1 MRDRQLTATLF
12 AWNDLLWSLL
22 ACFLIVAALLINQTA
37 KKKAEAEEQGE
48 RSAGDISVYVFWPD
62 GIDVD
67 IDTHL
72 LDPTG
77 EHTFFASRG
86 GRVWNLLRDDL
97 GLSHDVSSRNFEN
110 AYARAAIPGD
120 YIVNVHVYRKGSFI
134 GPIAVEAEIRF
145 GSTAGT
151 RVAFNRRLELTHL
164 GDEDTL
170 FRFTIGADGHLVPGS
185 LNHLFVPV
193 AKGGK

>member
-37 KKKAEAEEQGE
+37 KKKAEAEEQGD
-48 RSAGDISVYVFWPD
+48 RSAGDISVYLFWPD
-62 GIDVD
+62 GLDVD

-72 LDPTG
+72 MDPSG
-77 EHTFFASRG
+77 EHVFFASRG

-97 GLSHDVSSRNFEN
+97 GRSNDVSARNFEN
-110 AYARAAIPGD
+110 AYARSAIPGE
-120 YIVNVHVYRKGSFI
+120 YIVNAHVYRKGSFI
-134 GPIAVEAEIRF
+134 GPIAIEAEIRF
-145 GSTAGT
+145 GDKAGT
-151 RVAFNRRLELTHL
+151 RVVFNRRLELTHL

-170 FRFTIGADGHLVPGS
+170 FRFMIGADGRIVPRS
-185 LNHLFVPV
+185 MNHLFVPIARG
-193 AKGGK
+193 AK